1 MQKDLIDVIGCLV
14 MGHGSS
20 DMVLFVHAGLQPGLG
35 RRAVVKFKQTLV
47 NTTWYSLA
55 VGGRHAVFL

>member
-20 DMVLFVHAGLQPGLG
+20 DMVLFVHAGLQV

-47 NTTWYSLA
+47 YSLS
-55 VGGRHAVFL
+55 VVPQE

>member
-35 RRAVVKFKQTLV
+35 RRAVVKFQQTLV
-47 NTTWYSLA
+47 YSTS
-55 VGGRHAVFL
+55 VVPQE